1 MGSGG
6 NEVSELLTVAEV
18 ALILKCSEDAVTRRF
33 ASMSGVVDL
42 AQGRKGNRRYRV
54 LRIPKP
60 VLEKYL
66 STKAGRLVTVQ
77 VPPRP
82 ERRRKSD
89 NWQTAAILNLAKAG
103 KQNECRDKATLRNIA
118 DRASWLLNAKSVS
131 EPDWPELAALLTD
144 SDRFKDEDE
153 DFE

>member
-1 MGSGG
+1 MGRG
-6 NEVSELLTVAEV
+6 E
-18 ALILKCSEDAVTRRF
+18 TR
-33 ASMSGVVDL
+33 D
-42 AQGRKGNRRYRV
+42 KRRYRV

-60 VLEKYL
+60 ILEKYL
-66 STKAGRLVTVQ
+66 STKAGHLVTVQ

-103 KQNECRDKATLRNIA
+103 KQNECRDKATLRKLA
-118 DRASWLLNAKSVS
+118 DRASWLLNAKNVS

-144 SDRFKDEDE
+144 SDQFKDEYE